1 MAVID
6 ADGHVMGRL
15 SSKVAERLL
24 KGEEVIIVNAERAII
39 TGKREMVFA
48 EYKQRKDRG
57 KIMRGP
63 FYPRRADLILK
74 KSVKGMI
81 PFKTSTGREAYKR
94 LKVYVGIPKEYS
106 SAKLE
111 KVEVAIR
118 PRTDKYVR
126 LGDVSAY
133 LGSKVR

>member
-15 SSKVAERLL
+15 SSKVAERLIN
-24 KGEEVIIVNAERAII
+24 GEEIIIVNAEKAII
-39 TGKREMVFA
+39 TGKREMVFG
-48 EYKQRKDRG
+48 EYKQKKDRG
-57 KIMRGP
+57 KIIRGP

-74 KSVKGMI
+74 KTVKGML
-81 PFKTSTGREAYKR
+81 PFKTSTGRESYRR
-94 LKVYVGIPKEYS
+94 LRVYVGVPKEY
-106 SAKLE
+106 ATAQLE
-111 KVEVAIR
+111 KIDVAIR
-118 PRTDKYVR
+118 PRTEKYVR

>member
-81 PFKTSTGREAYKR
+81 PFKTPTGREAYKR

>member
-24 KGEEVIIVNAERAII
+24 KGEEIVIVNAEKAII
-39 TGKREMVFA
+39 TGKREMVFG
-48 EYKQRKDRG
+48 EYKQKKDRG

-74 KSVKGMI
+74 KTVKGMI
-81 PFKTSTGREAYKR
+81 PFKTSTGRDAYRR
-94 LKVYVGIPKEYS
+94 LKVYVGVPKEY
-106 SAKLE
+106 ATARLE
-111 KVEVAIR
+111 KVDIAMR

>member
-24 KGEEVIIVNAERAII
+24 DGEEIVIVNAEKAII
-39 TGKREMVFA
+39 TGKKDMVFG
-48 EYKQRKDRG
+48 EYKQKKDRG

-74 KSVKGMI
+74 KTVKGMLH
-81 PFKTSTGREAYKR
+81 FKKSTGRECYRR
-94 LKVYVGIPKEYS
+94 LKVYVGVPKEYAT
-106 SAKLE
+106 AKLE
-111 KVEVAIR
+111 KIDVAIR
-118 PRTDKYVR
+118 PRTERYVR
-126 LGDVSAY
+126 LGDVSGY

>member
-15 SSKVAERLL
+15 SSEVAERLL
-24 KGEEVIIVNAERAII
+24 NGEEIIIVNAEKAII
-39 TGKREMVFA
+39 TGKKDMVFG
-48 EYKQRKDRG
+48 EYKAKKDRG

-74 KSVKGMI
+74 KTVKGML
-81 PFKTSTGREAYKR
+81 PFKKSTGRVSYRR
-94 LKVYVGIPKEYS
+94 LKVYVGVPKEY
-106 SAKLE
+106 AAAQLE
-111 KVEVAIR
+111 KIDVAIR
-118 PRTDKYVR
+118 PRTESYVR
-126 LGDVSAY
+126 LGDVSGH

>member
-15 SSKVAERLL
+15 SSEVAERLL
-24 KGEEVIIVNAERAII
+24 NGEEIIIVNAEKAII
-39 TGKREMVFA
+39 TGKKDMVFG
-48 EYKQRKDRG
+48 EYKAKKDRG

-74 KSVKGMI
+74 KTVKGML
-81 PFKTSTGREAYKR
+81 PFKKSTGRESYRR
-94 LKVYVGIPKEYS
+94 LKVYVGVPKEY
-106 SAKLE
+106 AAAQLE
-111 KVEVAIR
+111 KIDVAIR
-118 PRTDKYVR
+118 PRTESYVR
-126 LGDVSAY
+126 LGDVSGH

>member
-24 KGEEVIIVNAERAII
+24 KGEEIIIVNAERAII

-48 EYKQRKDRG
+48 EYKQKKDRG

-81 PFKTSTGREAYKR
+81 PFKTPSGREAYKR

-126 LGDVSAY
+126 LGDVSGY

>member
-15 SSKVAERLL
+15 SSKVAERIL
-24 KGEEVIIVNAERAII
+24 KGEEIIIVNAERAII

-48 EYKQRKDRG
+48 EYKQKKDRG

-81 PFKTSTGREAYKR
+81 PFKTPSGREAYKR

-126 LGDVSAY
+126 LGDVSGY

>member
-6 ADGHVMGRL
+6 ADGHIMGRL

>member
-6 ADGHVMGRL
+6 ADGHVLGRL

-24 KGEEVIIVNAERAII
+24 TGEEVIIVNAERAII

>member
-6 ADGHVMGRL
+6 ADGHVLGRL

>member
-24 KGEEVIIVNAERAII
+24 DGEEIVIVNAEKAII
-39 TGKREMVFA
+39 TGKKDMVFG
-48 EYKQRKDRG
+48 EYKQKKDRG

-74 KSVKGMI
+74 KTVKGML
-81 PFKTSTGREAYKR
+81 PFKKSTGRECYRR
-94 LKVYVGIPKEYS
+94 LKVYVGVPKEYAT
-106 SAKLE
+106 AKLE
-111 KVEVAIR
+111 KIDVAIR
-118 PRTDKYVR
+118 PRTERYVR
-126 LGDVSAY
+126 LGDVSGY